1 MIAKPT
7 MPTRDRLS
15 GRPHASVRVTRLL
28 DAVTLASL
36 LALAACATPVA
47 PTVAADGDYRGSS
60 TRFQALRRTCPRPGL
75 LHLPVRSA
83 TLFYPWAGQYIQVS
97 ILNNGTLA
105 GALPGVRLTGTHD
118 ATVIQGDVTDGQ
130 CGLHFT
136 LTRVSG

>member
-1 MIAKPT
+1 
-7 MPTRDRLS
+7 MPAREGSSWRAIES
-15 GRPHASVRVTRLL
+15 I
-28 DAVTLASL
+28 DAIILASL
-36 LALAACATPVA
+36 LLLGACTPPVV

-83 TLFYPWAGQYIQVS
+83 TLFYPWLGQYIQVS

-105 GALPGVRLTGTHD
+105 GSLPGVQLTGTHD
-118 ATVIQGDVTDGQ
+118 ATVIQGDITDGQ

-136 LTRVSG
+136 LTRLVAERATREFASAPN

>member
-1 MIAKPT
+1 MIAKPI
-7 MPTRDRLS
+7 MPARE
-15 GRPHASVRVTRLL
+15 RPVRRRYSSMRTIVPALL
-28 DAVTLASL
+28 LTLG
-36 LALAACATPVA
+36 ACVAPVA
-47 PTVAADGDYRGSS
+47 PTVSADGDYRGSS
-60 TRFQALRRTCPRPGL
+60 TRFQVLRRTCPRPGL

-105 GALPGVRLTGTHD
+105 GSLPGVQLTGTHN

-136 LTRVSG
+136 LTRVGS